1 MPQLLTRPPS
11 RDLGLVRRLSIEEKY
26 NIAETAR
33 RKSGSEA
40 TRRDLRLAVGH
51 SHMLDMLLKDIAKEE
66 YEQALKTP
74 PPSPTAKHSDI
85 HITWAD
91 KTTTARVEEPTFEHV
106 EEYDDGAE
114 DLESLCLCRTPTRR
128 R

>member
-1 MPQLLTRPPS
+1 M
-11 RDLGLVRRLSIEEKY
+11 SIEEKY

-40 TRRDLRLAVGH
+40 SRRDLRLAVGH

-66 YEQALKTP
+66 YEQALRTP
-74 PPSPTAKHSDI
+74 PPSPPAKHSHM

-91 KTTTARVEEPTFEHV
+91 KPMPDVEEPQSDHI

-114 DLESLCLCRTPTRR
+114 DLESLSLCRTTTRGR
-128 R
+128 

>member
-1 MPQLLTRPPS
+1 M
-11 RDLGLVRRLSIEEKY
+11 SIEEKY

-40 TRRDLRLAVGH
+40 SRRDLRLAIGH

-66 YEQALKTP
+66 YEQALRTP
-74 PPSPTAKHSDI
+74 PPSPSAKHSDM

-91 KTTTARVEEPTFEHV
+91 KPAPRVEEPAFEHV

-114 DLESLCLCRTPTRR
+114 DLESLSLCRTPTRR

>member
-1 MPQLLTRPPS
+1 
-11 RDLGLVRRLSIEEKY
+11 
-26 NIAETAR
+26 
-33 RKSGSEA
+33 
-40 TRRDLRLAVGH
+40 
-51 SHMLDMLLKDIAKEE
+51 MLDMLLKDIAKEE

-74 PPSPTAKHSDI
+74 PPSPPAKHSDM

-91 KTTTARVEEPTFEHV
+91 KTTPQQVEEAAFEHV

-114 DLESLCLCRTPTRR
+114 DLEGLTLCRTTTRR

>member
-1 MPQLLTRPPS
+1 MPLKLTRPPS
-11 RDLGLVRRLSIEEKY
+11 NELGLVRRLSIEEKY
-26 NIAETAR
+26 NIAETAK

-74 PPSPTAKHSDI
+74 PRSPPARHSGV

-91 KTTTARVEEPTFEHV
+91 NTTGHEEEPAFEHV

-114 DLESLCLCRTPTRR
+114 DLESLSLCRTQTRKR
-128 R
+128 

>member
-11 RDLGLVRRLSIEEKY
+11 RELRLVRRLSIEEKY

-40 TRRDLRLAVGH
+40 SRRDLRLALGH
-51 SHMLDMLLKDIAKEE
+51 SHMLDVLLKDIAKEE
-66 YEQALKTP
+66 NEQALKTP
-74 PPSPTAKHSDI
+74 PPSPQSKKSDM

-91 KTTTARVEEPTFEHV
+91 KTTPRMEQPAVEHV
-106 EEYDDGAE
+106 EEYHDGAE
-114 DLESLCLCRTPTRR
+114 DLESLSLCRTPTRGR
-128 R
+128 

>member
-1 MPQLLTRPPS
+1 MLQKLSRPPS
-11 RDLGLVRRLSIEEKY
+11 RELTITRRLSIEEKY
-26 NIAETAR
+26 SIAETAR

-40 TRRDLRLAVGH
+40 SRRDLRLAIGH

-74 PPSPTAKHSDI
+74 PPSPHSDM
-85 HITWAD
+85 HIRWAD
-91 KTTTARVEEPTFEHV
+91 HHVEEPSFEHV

-114 DLESLCLCRTPTRR
+114 DLESLSLCRTPTRGR
-128 R
+128 

>member
-1 MPQLLTRPPS
+1 MPLKLSRPPS
-11 RDLGLVRRLSIEEKY
+11 NELCLVRRLSIEEKY

-51 SHMLDMLLKDIAKEE
+51 SHMLDMLLRDIAKEE

-74 PPSPTAKHSDI
+74 PPSPRGKHSDV

-91 KTTTARVEEPTFEHV
+91 DATRHEEEPAFEHV
-106 EEYDDGAE
+106 EKYDDGAE
-114 DLESLCLCRTPTRR
+114 DLESLSLCRTQTRR
-128 R
+128 

>member
-11 RDLGLVRRLSIEEKY
+11 RELGLVRRMSIEEKY

-40 TRRDLRLAVGH
+40 SRRDLRLAVGH

-66 YEQALKTP
+66 HEQALKTP
-74 PPSPTAKHSDI
+74 PSSPPAKHSDM

-91 KTTTARVEEPTFEHV
+91 DTTPRVEEPSFEHV
-106 EEYDDGAE
+106 EEDDDGEE
-114 DLESLCLCRTPTRR
+114 DLESLSLCRTPTRGR
-128 R
+128 